1 MAKNNRG
8 KSLYR
13 QPSRTRG
20 TCPVCLATRIKLLE
34 TVKKSDGTQLQV
46 CKRCSNA
53 SSQRV
58 ESAVTN
64 QQAAALA
71 FRRQHKQALHQLQA
85 EMQQR

>member
-46 CKRCSNA
+46 CKRCGNA
-53 SSQRV
+53 SSQRIDN
-58 ESAVTN
+58 AIAN

-71 FRRQHKQALHQLQA
+71 FRRQHKHALHQLQA
-85 EMQQR
+85 KLQQR